1 MALTPWNRQEEWY
14 QQMINAST
22 GNYLPSITAQDEG
35 KVLTVENDGSWGVEN
50 VPSELPAVT
59 ASEKDKFLHTDA
71 STGNLEWCAVNEVP
85 TVGSSDKGKYL
96 HSDESTGN
104 VEWADAPTEL
114 PNVTGTDE
122 GKVLTVNDSGVWGAS
137 GNIVLEGTRSGEDV
151 TITTSPLP
159 SHDAFVNAYKMGRGI
174 TLVLNDVETIYLLPF
189 EQITSENSVTFYG
202 IGIDFDYRKC
212 AVYIHEMNGTVNVQF
227 TSLDKFIVTLTP
239 TAADYSG
246 TMDKTPQ
253 EITAAYYKG
262 ENIVFALGEY
272 EFPYISAELVGD
284 YYAIMAMFI
293 DTTNQSMI
301 TLRTSSE
308 DNTYSTF
315 IYGLTPAT

>member
-1 MALTPWNRQEEWY
+1 MEDTGKTIAL
-14 QQMINAST
+14 IKAFGGS
-22 GNYLPSITAQDEG
+22 GGALPPITDADDG
-35 KVLTVENDGSWGVEN
+35 KVLTAN
-50 VPSELPAVT
+50 
-59 ASEKDKFLHTDA
+59 
-71 STGNLEWCAVNEVP
+71 
-85 TVGSSDKGKYL
+85 
-96 HSDESTGN
+96 
-104 VEWADAPTEL
+104 
-114 PNVTGTDE
+114 
-122 GKVLTVNDSGVWGAS
+122 SGVWGAS